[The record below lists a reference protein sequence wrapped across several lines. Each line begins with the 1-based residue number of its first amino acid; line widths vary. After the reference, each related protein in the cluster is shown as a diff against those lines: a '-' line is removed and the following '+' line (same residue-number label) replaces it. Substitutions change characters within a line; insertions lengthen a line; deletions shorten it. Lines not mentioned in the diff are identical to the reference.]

1 MASVNHNLLT
11 AVVFAAVRLGHFQDS
26 PPLSACSQTQRI
38 WAEEAATRLLVQLI
52 PSDLCHDQGSITSTT
67 SVV

>member
-11 AVVFAAVRLGHFQDS
+11 AVVFAAVRLGHLQDS
-26 PPLSACSQTQRI
+26 PPLSACSQIKRM
-38 WAEEAATRLLVQLI
+38 WAEEAVTRLLIQLI
-52 PSDLCHDQGSITSTT
+52 PSNLCHDQGSITSTI